1 MTDDTTFPAVNEAVS
16 DSTGTY
22 PKKRKSMK
30 TTEEKSVEDNHVI
43 ATAAAI
49 VSSIATTMV
58 SSVDGGM

>member
-1 MTDDTTFPAVNEAVS
+1 MTDDTTSPAVNEAVS

-22 PKKRKSMK
+22 PKKRKRMK
-30 TTEEKSVEDNHVI
+30 TAEEKSVEDNHAI

-49 VSSIATTMV
+49 VSSVATTMV